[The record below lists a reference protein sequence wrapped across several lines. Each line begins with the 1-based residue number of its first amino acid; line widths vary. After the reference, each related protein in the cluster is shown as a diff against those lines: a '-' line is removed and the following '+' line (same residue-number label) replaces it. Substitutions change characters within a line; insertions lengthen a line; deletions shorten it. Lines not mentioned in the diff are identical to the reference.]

1 MNTGN
6 AYSYGLSLII
16 KRTLEGRVGPLNF
29 ILLLGFISSLMLL
42 YISLHFYFYSISE
55 QIEKGLEREKALMN
69 ENVRLV
75 RMYNELSSPERVIPL
90 AGKLGMRASRPSEVE
105 RLAVFEERASDE
117 SAPRWARTGSG
128 GIDESYQDIGR
139 RAR

>member
-1 MNTGN
+1 MNTSS

-42 YISLHFYFYSISE
+42 YISLHFYFYNISE
-55 QIEKGLEREKALMN
+55 QIEKGLEREKTLTN

-90 AGKLGMRASRPSEVE
+90 AKKLGMRASTPNEVE
-105 RLAVFEERASDE
+105 RLAVFEEKASDE
-117 SAPRWARTGSG
+117 NTPRWARTGSG
-128 GIDESYQDIGR
+128 GIDEPYQDIGR